1 MFVCER
7 EIEKLSNPSFKH
19 EVNKLKDGNL
29 MIKESHA
36 IVGMKQKKKA
46 KNHTI
51 EKKNNEIETDK
62 TRKKGINRPQ
72 RLAG

>member
-1 MFVCER
+1 MIAMLCLCVCVCER

-19 EVNKLKDGNL
+19 EVNKLKDGHL
-29 MIKESHA
+29 MIKASHA

-51 EKKNNEIETDK
+51 EKEKK
-62 TRKKGINRPQ
+62 TMK
-72 RLAG
+72 

>member
-1 MFVCER
+1 MFVCVR

-51 EKKNNEIETDK
+51 E
-62 TRKKGINRPQ
+62 RKKKTMK
-72 RLAG
+72 

>member
-1 MFVCER
+1 MFVCVR

-29 MIKESHA
+29 MVKESHA

-51 EKKNNEIETDK
+51 E
-62 TRKKGINRPQ
+62 RKKKQ
-72 RLAG
+72 